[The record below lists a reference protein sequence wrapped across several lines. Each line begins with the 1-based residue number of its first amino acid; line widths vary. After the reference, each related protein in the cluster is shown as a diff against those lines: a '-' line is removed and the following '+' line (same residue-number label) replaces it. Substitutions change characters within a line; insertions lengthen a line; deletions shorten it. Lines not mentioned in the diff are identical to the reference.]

1 MKGIFFENIFIFIQ
15 KYVILK
21 NNQENRI
28 MMMND
33 LPRMQVLITTND
45 QYVEGEL
52 LLPENMRFSNSIP
65 DNMLFYILNG
75 GFQFITLKNC
85 EVKDRKNLAFRPDK
99 SHQLHVNI
107 SSIITMQIIEILPED
122 YEYEDSYYDDL
133 EEAEEEKQQIEK
145 QRTRV
150 RARR

>member
-1 MKGIFFENIFIFIQ
+1 
-15 KYVILK
+15 
-21 NNQENRI
+21 

-33 LPRMQVLITTND
+33 LPRMQVLITTNE
-45 QYVEGEL
+45 QHIEGEL

-99 SHQLHVNI
+99 SPQLHVNI
-107 SSIITMQIIEILPED
+107 SCIMTMQIIEILPDD
-122 YEYEDSYYDDL
+122 YEYEDNYD
-133 EEAEEEKQQIEK
+133 EEDEIEENEHTA
-145 QRTRV
+145 QRPKSRV
-150 RARR
+150 NKRR

>member
-1 MKGIFFENIFIFIQ
+1 MII
-15 KYVILK
+15 
-21 NNQENRI
+21 NN
-28 MMMND
+28 

-75 GFQFITLKNC
+75 GFQFLTLKNC

-99 SHQLHVNI
+99 SPQLHVNI
-107 SSIITMQIIEILPED
+107 SCIITMQIVEILPDDFE
-122 YEYEDSYYDDL
+122 YDDAV
-133 EEAEEEKQQIEK
+133 ENNAPIQQPA
-145 QRTRV
+145 RP
-150 RARR
+150 RARNRR

>member
-1 MKGIFFENIFIFIQ
+1 MK
-15 KYVILK
+15 KYVILITS
-21 NNQENRI
+21 NRI
-28 MMMND
+28 SYGENEMIINN

-75 GFQFITLKNC
+75 GFQFLTLKNC

-99 SHQLHVNI
+99 SPQLHVNI
-107 SSIITMQIIEILPED
+107 SCIITMQIVEILPDDFEYDDD
-122 YEYEDSYYDDL
+122 YYEDDVV
-133 EEAEEEKQQIEK
+133 ENNAPIQQPA
-145 QRTRV
+145 RPRV
-150 RARR
+150 RNRR

>member
-1 MKGIFFENIFIFIQ
+1 
-15 KYVILK
+15 
-21 NNQENRI
+21 

-33 LPRMQVLITTND
+33 LPRMQVLITTNE
-45 QYVEGEL
+45 QHIEGEL

-99 SHQLHVNI
+99 SPQLHVNI
-107 SSIITMQIIEILPED
+107 SCIMTIQIIEILPDD
-122 YEYEDSYYDDL
+122 YEYDEYYDEDD
-133 EEAEEEKQQIEK
+133 EEDEENSQQHIAK
-145 QRTRV
+145 RQKSRV
-150 RARR
+150 ARRR